1 MDIPMKAKVQCAD
14 GPGGHSTQVIINP
27 TNRKITHVVVKERQS
42 PHAERLVPIRY
53 FTETTGDMI
62 RLRCSRHELSE
73 MRPLVLTEFVHAQV
87 RDLEDGSYKYLLHPY
102 VGPKW
107 VEVKHKSIPPGE
119 LGVRSGVKVKALD
132 GVVGRVDEI
141 VIDPASGNIT
151 HLVLRDGHPWDQEE
165 VTIPI
170 TAIERIRENCAP
182 QAGQEGSSGTAVGLG
197 TKTLAMKAHLK

>member
-1 MDIPMKAKVQCAD
+1 MDIPMKARVQCAD

-27 TNRKITHVVVKERQS
+27 TYRKITHVVVKERQS

-53 FTETTGDMI
+53 FTETIGDMI

-73 MRPLVLTEFVHAQV
+73 MRPLVLVEFVRAPV
-87 RDLEDGSYKYLLHPY
+87 RDLDDGSYEYLLHPY
-102 VGPKW
+102 VGPMW

-119 LGVRSGVKVKALD
+119 LGVRRGAKVKAID
-132 GVVGRVDEI
+132 GTVGRVDEF

-151 HLVLRDGHPWDQEE
+151 HLVLQGGHMWDQEE

-170 TAIERIRENCAP
+170 SEIERIEERTVHLALDKKGVR
-182 QAGQEGSSGTAVGLG
+182 ALAAISASGKWL
-197 TKTLAMKAHLK
+197 